1 MRLLLL
7 TFCLLT
13 CLVSKAQE
21 TGSVVGKLTDKEMNN
36 DPLPFANVLI
46 KGTTKGTTSDFD
58 GLYEIANLEPGT
70 YTVVFSYVGYETVE
84 IPNVAIVA
92 GKVTTINVPMAANE
106 GMMLDEI
113 VITTVT
119 RKDSETALLL
129 DQKKAVEMKTAIGA
143 QELARKGVSDV
154 ATAVTKTTGI
164 SKQEGSGSVFV
175 RGLGDRYN
183 VTTMNG
189 LPLPTNNPSRKNID
203 LDIFSTDI
211 VEYIG
216 IDKTYNAKNYGDFAG
231 ANIDISSKNYKGS
244 GFLQLGVGTGI
255 NTEAIGESDFYLND
269 GPDVYGFYTND
280 YPDFPLNN
288 YNYTT
293 SWDRESAPTP
303 IVTSLSL
310 SGGDSYTLGE
320 QSKLSFF
327 AVGTFDNDYKYK
339 EGVARGS
346 TSPSGLIAKDFDYTS
361 YEYSTNSTLMAN
373 IGYTI
378 GRSSI
383 KYNSLYVNT
392 STQKQQEYNGV
403 INVFDYAPEGG
414 GLIQRGTFERTSLFV
429 NQLLGDHKIGEQ
441 LEVNWGASYNT
452 VESSIPNR
460 KQTTLSPDDW
470 DEPNGPKSF
479 RRSISNSDNHRF
491 YQDLTE
497 DELAANLS
505 ATYKFK
511 KNEDDLYDGKLT
523 VGYSGRFKEVDFEA
537 TQFNFNINTR
547 NNDGSTIPQP
557 IITDPY
563 NLDAY
568 FTQENLNAG
577 LFSLSTFRGNANNPI
592 ALQPQTYNGNQDIH
606 AAYTNLEYA
615 FNSKFTLIAGLRVEQ
630 INQSIDWSTSI
641 DPAGDSNEFEKTEFL
656 PALSLKYE
664 LNDKQNLKFAASKT
678 YTLPQFKERALFL
691 FEDVTTTYTGNP
703 SLYTST
709 DYNFDLKWEMFPNSS
724 EIISLGVFGKYIEN
738 PINEITINSASNVIS
753 YVNSGDWA
761 KAYGVE
767 LEVRKDLFATE
778 KDTEDSVLKT
788 VLSAGFNASYMNTNQ
803 ELNPDKI
810 IEETTAAGFPLSVNF
825 SNEEDG
831 LTGASD
837 LLLNGDISFSK
848 DYSKNKNITTTI
860 AYNYFSDRI
869 YALGV
874 QGKGNLV
881 DKGFGSLDFIA
892 KAQLNENIRIGLSAK
907 NILNPSV
914 ERFQDEQDVTVLS
927 YKRGANVK
935 LSLSYN
941 F

>member
-1 MRLLLL
+1 
-7 TFCLLT
+7 
-13 CLVSKAQE
+13 
-21 TGSVVGKLTDKEMNN
+21 MNN
-36 DPLPFANVLI
+36 DPLAFANVLI

-58 GLYEIANLEPGT
+58 GLYEIANLEPGN
-70 YTVVFSYVGYETVE
+70 YTVQYSYVGYETIE

-92 GKVTTINVPMAANE
+92 GKVTTINVPMAANQ
-106 GMMLDEI
+106 GMQLDEI
-113 VITTVT
+113 IITTVA

-129 DQKKAVEMKTAIGA
+129 DQKKAVEMKTSIGA

-164 SKQEGSGSVFV
+164 SKQEGSGSIFV

-189 LPLPTNNPSRKNID
+189 LPLPSNTPSKKNID
-203 LDIFSTDI
+203 LGIFSTDI
-211 VEYIG
+211 VEFIG
-216 IDKTYNAKNYGDFAG
+216 IDKTYSTKNYGDFAG
-231 ANIDISSKNYKGS
+231 ANINIASKNYKGS
-244 GFLQLGVGTGI
+244 GFLELGVGVGA
-255 NTEAIGESDFYLND
+255 NTEAIGESNFYLND
-269 GPDVYGFYTND
+269 GPNASGFYTND
-280 YPDFPLNN
+280 YPEFPLNN

-293 SWDRESAPTP
+293 SWDREVGPTP

-320 QSKLSFF
+320 ESKLSFF
-327 AVGTFDNDYKYK
+327 AVSTFENDYKYK

-346 TSPSGLIAKDFDYTS
+346 TSPSGLTAKDFDYTS
-361 YEYSTNSTLMAN
+361 YEYNTNTTLMAN
-373 IGYTI
+373 IGYSI
-378 GRSSI
+378 GRTSI

-392 STQKQQEYNGV
+392 SSQKQQEYNGV
-403 INVFDYAPEGG
+403 IDAFDYAPNGG
-414 GLIQRGTFERTSLFV
+414 GLIQRGVFERTSLFV
-429 NQLLGDHKIGEQ
+429 NQLLGDHKIGDQ

-470 DEPNGPKSF
+470 NDPNGPKSF

-491 YQDLTE
+491 YQDLNE
-497 DELAANLS
+497 DELATNLS
-505 ATYKFK
+505 TTYKFK

-523 VGYSGRFKEVDFEA
+523 IGYSGRFKEVDFAA

-547 NNDGSTIPQP
+547 NNDGSIIPQP
-557 IITDPY
+557 IVNDVY
-563 NLDAY
+563 DLDSY
-568 FTQENLNAG
+568 FNQENLNAG
-577 LFSLSTFRGNANNPI
+577 LFTLSTFRGNVNNPI
-592 ALQPQTYNGNQDIH
+592 ALQPQTYGGKQDIH
-606 AAYTNLEYA
+606 AAYTNLEYIL
-615 FNSKFTLIAGLRVEQ
+615 NPKFTLIAGLRVEQ
-630 INQSIDWSTSI
+630 INQSIEWSTSL
-641 DPAGDSNEFEKTEFL
+641 DPQGDTNEFEKTELL

-678 YTLPQFKERALFL
+678 YTLPQYKERALFL
-691 FEDVTTTYTGNP
+691 FEDVTTTTTGNP
-703 SLYTST
+703 TLYAST
-709 DYNFDLKWEMFPNSS
+709 DYNFDLKWELFPNSS
-724 EIISLGVFGKYIEN
+724 ELVSVGVFGKYIEN
-738 PINEITINSASNVIS
+738 PINEITINSAANVIS

-767 LEVRKDLFATE
+767 LEVRKDIFTNE
-778 KDTEDSVLKT
+778 KDTEDKVLKT
-788 VLSAGFNASYMNTNQ
+788 VFSAGLNASYMSTNQ

-810 IEETTAAGFPLSVNF
+810 LSETTEAGFPLSVNF
-825 SNEEDG
+825 TNEEDD

-837 LLLNGDISFSK
+837 LLLNGDLSLSK
-848 DYSKNKNITTTI
+848 DYSKHKNISTTI

-881 DKGFGSLDFIA
+881 DKGVGSLDFIA
-892 KAQLNENIRIGLSAK
+892 KAQLNEHIKIGLSAK
-907 NILNPSV
+907 NLLNPSV

-927 YKRGANVK
+927 YKKGANVK